1 MANHVRHF
9 EIEADDVE
17 RAKRFY
23 ERVFGWKITP
33 WGPPN
38 YYLIDAGAGMSGDIR
53 ERSHP
58 CGPGN
63 VGFVCTVVVDD
74 LQAIKATV
82 IANGGSI
89 VVPEF
94 RIDGVGNLLYFT
106 DTEGHRVGIMQRDSD
121 LAG

>member
-1 MANHVRHF
+1 MANHICHF

-23 ERVFGWKITP
+23 ERVFGWNIRP

-38 YYLIDAGAGMSGDIR
+38 YYLIDTGAGTAGDIR
-53 ERSHP
+53 ERESP
-58 CGPGN
+58 PGPGN

-74 LQAIKATV
+74 LRAIQDAV
-82 IANGGSI
+82 VANGGTI

-94 RIDGVGNLLYFT
+94 RIDGVGNLFYFT
-106 DTEGHRVGIMQRDSD
+106 DTEGHRVGAMQRD
-121 LAG
+121 GG

>member
-1 MANHVRHF
+1 MANRVRHF

-23 ERVFGWKITP
+23 QRVFGWQIRR

-38 YYLIDAGAGMSGDIR
+38 YYLIDAGDGMSGDIR
-53 ERSHP
+53 ERTNP
-58 CGPGN
+58 AGPGN
-63 VGFVCTVVVDD
+63 AGFVCTVVVDD
-74 LQAIKATV
+74 LQAIKEAIV
-82 IANGGSI
+82 ANGGTI

-106 DTEGHRVGIMQRDSD
+106 DTEGHRVGVMQRD
-121 LAG
+121 GV

>member
-58 CGPGN
+58 SGPGN

-106 DTEGHRVGIMQRDSD
+106 DTEGHRVGVMQRDSD